1 MIRQEDIL
9 KQLQEG
15 ADASVLAQQFAD
27 ALNAAIAQ
35 QKQAEAAARQKA
47 EQLETKR
54 QKMQAIVDAVYAS
67 VAEYYPAFD
76 LPEEMKKEVNADVVI
91 AAFDE
96 AEKEAEQFLSFMA
109 ATPSMRP
116 AKPKSKSN
124 AIEAFLEANG
134 LGNLRR

>member
-35 QKQAEAAARQKA
+35 QKQAEAAARQKV

-54 QKMQAIVDAVYAS
+54 RKMQAIIDAVFEF
-67 VAEYYPAFD
+67 VGQFYPEFD
-76 LPEEMKKEVNADVVI
+76 LPEEMKKEITPDVII
-91 AAFDE
+91 AAFDDAEEE
-96 AEKEAEQFLSFMA
+96 ATQIMKLMA
-109 ATPSMRP
+109 ATPSVRP
-116 AKPKSKSN
+116 VKGNS
-124 AIEAFLEANG
+124 IENFLQANG